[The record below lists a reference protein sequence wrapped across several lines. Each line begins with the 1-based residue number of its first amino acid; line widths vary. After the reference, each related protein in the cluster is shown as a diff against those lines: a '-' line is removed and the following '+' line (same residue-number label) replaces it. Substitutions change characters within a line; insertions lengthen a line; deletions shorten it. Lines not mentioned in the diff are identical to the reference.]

1 MKRPIL
7 LLFIHFQSILAYFI
21 RGSII
26 VWLTSIFPRL
36 DATQQ
41 VNLLLI
47 QHKQSSW
54 ICTSKTK
61 VGNAVIVPSYY
72 KVSILWHAWTSIK
85 GSFWQAALNPCSCSG
100 RMQWGKLEKSP
111 ITYLMSCNSPNEKSC
126 RFYQEI
132 TATTGLLLCK
142 CLQLSQQECW
152 LAGINCVVINLV
164 SGRGGKC
171 FVDSTVGV
179 AASWGQNMNNLF
191 LSFRSFGFCVCVA
204 VLPLWPSLIGCQADN
219 PMAMRLWPRN
229 VLFFL
234 LNKSSSPFLWKF
246 STKIF

>member
-1 MKRPIL
+1 MTLK
-7 LLFIHFQSILAYFI
+7 HGNLAEQK
-21 RGSII
+21 
-26 VWLTSIFPRL
+26 WLEPREF
-36 DATQQ
+36 AY
-41 VNLLLI
+41 LLLI
-47 QHKQSSW
+47 GRHANRQFFGFRNIQFFDALRAN
-54 ICTSKTK
+54 II
-61 VGNAVIVPSYY
+61 A
-72 KVSILWHAWTSIK
+72 ILERIFSVNERRLP
-85 GSFWQAALNPCSCSG
+85 FW
-100 RMQWGKLEKSP
+100 KLEKWP
-111 ITYLMSCNSPNEKSC
+111 TAYLMSCNSPNEKSC

-234 LNKSSSPFLWKF
+234 LKNLRVHFFEIFRLKF
-246 STKIF
+246 FKI